1 MREGD
6 LVRVNAWDRLKD
18 GVGLIVGRERF
29 YIDTS
34 KPYRYTV
41 LIGAS
46 GELLRLHEN
55 ALERL
60 K

>member
-1 MREGD
+1 M
-6 LVRVNAWDRLKD
+6 RVNVWDRLKD

-29 YIDTS
+29 YSNAS

-46 GELLRLHEN
+46 GEILRLHEN